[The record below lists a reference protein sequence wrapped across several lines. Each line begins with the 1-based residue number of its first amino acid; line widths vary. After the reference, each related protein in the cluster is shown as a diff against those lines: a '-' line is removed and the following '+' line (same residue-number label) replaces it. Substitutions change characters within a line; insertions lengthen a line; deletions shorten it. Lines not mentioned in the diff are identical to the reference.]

1 MVVVMLFD
9 AHETT
14 AKYADDVDC
23 IVVVAKQ

>member
-14 AKYADDVDC
+14 ARYSADIDC